1 MSRYIDLH
9 VHTTASDG
17 TFSPKEL
24 IEYASKKNL
33 AAVAITDHDCITGIK
48 EAKEYGKSY
57 DVEVVSGIEFST
69 RYKDTEIHILG
80 LYIDENSDI
89 FLDGLGE
96 IVNTRDERNYEMI
109 KKLNDHG
116 LNITMDD
123 VTNTADSYIYTRAH
137 IAKALFQKGYV
148 SSIKEAFIKYI
159 GNDGPC
165 YVPREKVTPQLAI
178 KLILESGGIPILAHP
193 TLYNMDLR
201 QLDVLINE
209 LSQIGLM
216 GIEGLYSLYTKS
228 EEKYLKDFAN
238 KYDLI
243 ISGGS
248 DFHGSNKPD
257 IDLGVGRGNLRIPY
271 EILEIIKGRKENCQE
286 SNHR

>member
-1 MSRYIDLH
+1 MIKYIDLH

-17 TFSPKEL
+17 TYSSKEL
-24 IEYASKKNL
+24 IEYASEKHL
-33 AAVAITDHDCITGIK
+33 SAVAITDHDCITGIK
-48 EAKEYGKSY
+48 EAKKYGQIY
-57 DVEVVSGIEFST
+57 DVEVISGIEFST
-69 RYKDTEIHILG
+69 RYKNTEIHILG

-89 FLDGLGE
+89 FLNGLDD
-96 IVNTRDERNYEMI
+96 IVNTRDERNYEII
-109 KKLNDHG
+109 KKLNKHG
-116 LNITMDD
+116 LDISMDD
-123 VTNTADSYIYTRAH
+123 VINTADSCIYTRAH

-148 SSIKEAFIKYI
+148 SSMREAFTKYI
-159 GNDGPC
+159 GNDCSC

-178 KLILESGGIPILAHP
+178 KLILECGGIPVLAHP

-238 KYDLI
+238 KYNLI
-243 ISGGS
+243 ITGGS

-257 IDLGVGRGNLRIPY
+257 IDLGVGRGNLKIPY
-271 EILEIIKGRKENCQE
+271 EILEIIKSRKNKY
-286 SNHR
+286 